1 MANDRK
7 VSTWA
12 VNKGLAREIL
22 RHREDRRR
30 LMARVLMLVLGFM
43 VGGLWVIDGWLL
55 ASVWRFL
62 IWWGGCAVFTC
73 LLLVLALYDLLAVIR
88 EERGRSGETDDSR
101 KED

>member
-1 MANDRK
+1 MAKDRK
-7 VSTWA
+7 VSSWA

-22 RHREDRRR
+22 NHRGDRRR
-30 LMARVLMLVLGFM
+30 LMARVLMGVLGFM
-43 VGGLWVIDGWLL
+43 VGGLWVLDGWLM

-73 LLLVLALYDLLAVIR
+73 LLLLLALYDLLAVIR
-88 EERGRSGETDDSR
+88 EERGRISKTDDSQ

>member
-1 MANDRK
+1 MEKDRK
-7 VSTWA
+7 TSGWE

-22 RHREDRRR
+22 RDRGDRRR
-30 LMARVLMLVLGFM
+30 LIARVLMLVLGFM

-73 LLLVLALYDLLAVIR
+73 LLLLLACYDLLAVIR
-88 EERGRSGETDDSR
+88 EERDRIGGADDSR